1 MESKQLLDKELQ
13 LLKDYQEKIN
23 VIIVSLGKLDL
34 QIDSYKRS
42 KEELLKE
49 YQELEINQ
57 LKTAQELQD
66 KYGEGNIDLTD
77 GKFTPIS

>member
-1 MESKQLLDKELQ
+1 MESKQLSDKELQ
-13 LLKDYQEKIN
+13 PLKDYQEKIN

>member
-1 MESKQLLDKELQ
+1 MESKQLSDKELQ

-23 VIIVSLGKLDL
+23 VIIVSLGKIDL
-34 QIDSYKRS
+34 QIDAYKRS

-49 YQELEINQ
+49 YQELEVNQ

>member
-1 MESKQLLDKELQ
+1 MESKQLSDKELQ

-23 VIIVSLGKLDL
+23 VIIVSLGKIDL
-34 QIDSYKRS
+34 QIDAYKRS
-42 KEELLKE
+42 KEKLLKE
-49 YQELEINQ
+49 YQELEVNQ

>member
-1 MESKQLLDKELQ
+1 MESKQLSDKELQ

>member
-1 MESKQLLDKELQ
+1 MESKQLSDKELQ

-23 VIIVSLGKLDL
+23 VIIVSLGKIDL

-49 YQELEINQ
+49 YQELEVNQ

>member
-1 MESKQLLDKELQ
+1 MESKQLSDKELQ
-13 LLKDYQEKIN
+13 LLKDYQKKIN
-23 VIIVSLGKLDL
+23 VIIVSLGKIDL
-34 QIDSYKRS
+34 QIDAYKRS

-49 YQELEINQ
+49 YQELEVNQ